1 MNDSAQSID
10 EQPKQTSTQPITDKD
25 IPEVADFLHQHMNN
39 RFSTED
45 WTDGLNACWL
55 DDAPNHGF
63 MLKAD
68 NEIVGVLCAIYS
80 LQTVKGKK
88 ERFCNPHTWCV
99 LEAYRKNSIP
109 LVLSIIRQE
118 GYHFT
123 MLTPNKEG
131 EQIFSYLGF
140 KPLDRSK
147 IILPNTPSPQL
158 FKSNEIF
165 CQNIAEHLPEEL
177 ALCAQDHQPYQW
189 VNSFAFCSGD
199 EYCLIFYKSGKFKKL
214 SCANITYISNKDLF
228 ARCWGKI
235 KNHLLFKRGV
245 LFTRIDKRFLRKPPR
260 LSFNTLEGP
269 ARFYLSDKFDESA
282 IEYIYSE
289 LTVMNL

>member
-1 MNDSAQSID
+1 MNDSAQPTSKL
-10 EQPKQTSTQPITDKD
+10 PKQTSLQPITDRD
-25 IPEVADFLHQHMNN
+25 IPAVAEFLHQHMNS

-45 WTDGLNACWL
+45 WANGLNACWL

-63 MLKAD
+63 TLKAD
-68 NEIVGVLCAIYS
+68 DQIVGALCAIYS

-99 LEAYRKNSIP
+99 LEPYRSKSVP

-118 GYHFT
+118 GYQFT
-123 MLTPNKEG
+123 MFTPNKEG

-147 IILPNTPSPQL
+147 IILPNTPSL
-158 FKSNEIF
+158 RRFKSSEIF
-165 CQNIAEHLPEEL
+165 CQNFPDHLPEDL
-177 ALCAQDHQPYQW
+177 ARCAQDHQPYPW
-189 VNSFAFCSGD
+189 INSFAFHSGNQ
-199 EYCLIFYKSGKFKKL
+199 YCLIFYKSAKFKKS

-228 ARCWGKI
+228 ARCWGEI
-235 KNHLLFKRGV
+235 KNYLLFKRGIF
-245 LFTRIDKRFLRKPPR
+245 FTRIDKRFLRKPPR